1 MQSYQFL
8 KDKSPHKEQTELT
21 EFSWKNVGGAADVQ
35 REREGRSLSVQRELT
50 NQSSQSFTDDVDVG
64 GCADITGKTASAA
77 AAAAATSDVA
87 EDRDDDDDD
96 DNLSYDEQDSVGE
109 RSGKF

>member
-1 MQSYQFL
+1 MMKGALDRIQL
-8 KDKSPHKEQTELT
+8 E
-21 EFSWKNVGGAADVQ
+21 NVGGGADVQ

-77 AAAAATSDVA
+77 AAATSDVA